1 MASNKNINVDVTANA
16 SSAKKEL
23 DSLKKELQELLKSG
37 TAADAE
43 LTVTTL
49 TAEQQLKKLK
59 KELGALLKIG
69 TATDAEL
76 AALTDKI
83 QKLGSV
89 TERSA
94 DGMRRTGDAGK
105 SMGGGVSSASG
116 AMGGLIAAA
125 KGLIGV
131 GLVKAFAEI
140 TAQSQNLNRMLA
152 GLFGGTKQAAQQ
164 FEFTSNW
171 QND

>member
-1 MASNKNINVDVTANA
+1 VADKNINVDV
-16 SSAKKEL
+16 
-23 DSLKKELQELLKSG
+23 
-37 TAADAE
+37 
-43 LTVTTL
+43 TVTTL

-59 KELGALLKIG
+59 KELGALLKSG

-164 FEFTSNW
+164 FEFTSTLAKRLGVEVYSLTDAYVKLAAATRGTSLEGEKT
-171 QND
+171 Q